1 MTELLEIYSKKIK
14 NNLDNIGNK
23 FAQCE
28 LCSPNE
34 AVPIIKEIEEII
46 NNNESLIKNY
56 SLEII
61 MNHINTNSDDT
72 IIFKEALSKYK
83 LRLKKLKEQNQKDMY
98 LKIYKKKNDYS
109 DENIKFNSFNKL
121 QNATRSS
128 FEMQNM
134 TGNILSDLNNQTNKM
149 KGVNN
154 KINNMNEEIT
164 SSTHL
169 LTGMTLR
176 QNQNK
181 FMMIIF
187 GFVLFIIFII
197 IAFIRYNQKKY

>member
-23 FAQCE
+23 FAKCE

-83 LRLKKLKEQNQKDMY
+83 LRLKKLKEQNQKDIY

>member
-83 LRLKKLKEQNQKDMY
+83 LRLKKLKEQNQKDIY

>member
-83 LRLKKLKEQNQKDMY
+83 LRLKKLKEQNQKDIY

-197 IAFIRYNQKKY
+197 IAFIRYNQRK

>member
-28 LCSPNE
+28 LCSPKE
-34 AVPIIKEIEEII
+34 AIPIIKEIEEII

-61 MNHINTNSDDT
+61 MNHINTKSDDT
-72 IIFKEALSKYK
+72 IIFKETLSKYK

-134 TGNILSDLNNQTNKM
+134 TGNILNDLNNQTSKM
-149 KGVNN
+149 KGVNS

-187 GFVLFIIFII
+187 GFVLFILFII
-197 IAFIRYNQKKY
+197 IVIIRYNQRK